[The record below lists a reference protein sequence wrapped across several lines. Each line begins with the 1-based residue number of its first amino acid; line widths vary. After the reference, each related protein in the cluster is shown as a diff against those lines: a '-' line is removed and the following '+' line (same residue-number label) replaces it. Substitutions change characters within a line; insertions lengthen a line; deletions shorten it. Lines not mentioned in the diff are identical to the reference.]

1 MKDGEIKYTACY
13 VRKRKDRRRN
23 PYVVM
28 LSGFFYLDG
37 KRVRK
42 QTCVG
47 SYHRKSDAL
56 DEKTKREYSIKT
68 SSLVVPNNITT
79 GEFLEGWLEDYI
91 ETGDYKYR
99 TKEAYRSVMVNHIIP
114 SIGQLPLQDVTATDI
129 EKYYASCR
137 KGDNRLAEATIQQH
151 CAILHKAFKVAVNS
165 KKLIPRN
172 PVESAEGRPKKSR
185 MKRIVRYWNEE
196 ECDLVLRA
204 ASDMGTRQAAMY
216 TLALETGMRLS
227 EICGLSWNDICLR
240 KDMGEIVVR
249 KQLVKSG
256 RAWKLDTTKNRRE
269 RKITISNA
277 LINKLICWKEVQDA
291 IKSGNKGYLDK
302 GLVFTNSD
310 GLPIQKNNIGER
322 EFGKL
327 IKDAKVSRIRFHDMR
342 HTNATL
348 LLAKGY
354 NIKVVSERL
363 GHSNVTTTMEIYWHV
378 LDETHRR
385 VAQSFDN
392 RDKYRRMP
400 KSGEISIYSYEEDR
414 KTVQETPKH

>member
-1 MKDGEIKYTACY
+1 
-13 VRKRKDRRRN
+13 
-23 PYVVM
+23 
-28 LSGFFYLDG
+28 
-37 KRVRK
+37 
-42 QTCVG
+42 
-47 SYHRKSDAL
+47 
-56 DEKTKREYSIKT
+56 
-68 SSLVVPNNITT
+68 
-79 GEFLEGWLEDYI
+79 
-91 ETGDYKYR
+91 
-99 TKEAYRSVMVNHIIP
+99 
-114 SIGQLPLQDVTATDI
+114 
-129 EKYYASCR
+129 
-137 KGDNRLAEATIQQH
+137 
-151 CAILHKAFKVAVNS
+151 
-165 KKLIPRN
+165 
-172 PVESAEGRPKKSR
+172 
-185 MKRIVRYWNEE
+185 
-196 ECDLVLRA
+196 
-204 ASDMGTRQAAMY
+204 
-216 TLALETGMRLS
+216 
-227 EICGLSWNDICLR
+227 
-240 KDMGEIVVR
+240 MGEIVVR